1 MWNTRKVSFIVRVNM
16 WGLCGE
22 KIIIFLFASDLYFE
36 YKQCLQK
43 VLKKNKKEMHDKM
56 EVMMKV
62 LMSKIDDNYFFI
74 C

>member
-1 MWNTRKVSFIVRVNM
+1 
-16 WGLCGE
+16 
-22 KIIIFLFASDLYFE
+22 
-36 YKQCLQK
+36 
-43 VLKKNKKEMHDKM
+43 MHDKM

>member
-1 MWNTRKVSFIVRVNM
+1 M
-16 WGLCGE
+16 
-22 KIIIFLFASDLYFE
+22 IIIFLFASNLYFK

-43 VLKKNKKEMHDKM
+43 VLKKMRTKEMHDKM